1 MEVCPK
7 YYVYF
12 IWQSLTVRYAFDPNS
27 RGQLVN
33 MERILIRN
41 TDFRAGYLTFER
53 LQAETTL
60 SGQLLQDFQLFLS
73 PINTR
78 GLAH

>member
-41 TDFRAGYLTFER
+41 TDFRAG
-53 LQAETTL
+53 
-60 SGQLLQDFQLFLS
+60 
-73 PINTR
+73 
-78 GLAH
+78 